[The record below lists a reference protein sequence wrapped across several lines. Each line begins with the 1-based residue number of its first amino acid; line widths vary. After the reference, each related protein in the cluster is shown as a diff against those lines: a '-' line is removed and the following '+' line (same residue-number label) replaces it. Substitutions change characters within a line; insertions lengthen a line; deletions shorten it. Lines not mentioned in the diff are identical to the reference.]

1 MPSLASDQKIWTTL
15 KRNPL
20 TGIFWQSYSSKRASE
35 RASERRTQKDG
46 RQPERLKDYPH
57 VENFACPLN
66 DVFEEKIEGLRE
78 HWLGLFIVK

>member
-20 TGIFWQSYSSKRASE
+20 TGIFGKVTLASE
-35 RASERRTQKDG
+35 RASERRTQMDG

-66 DVFEEKIEGLRE
+66 DVFEENIEGLRE
-78 HWLGLFIVK
+78 H

>member
-20 TGIFWQSYSSKRASE
+20 TGIFGKVTLASE
-35 RASERRTQKDG
+35 RASERRTQKDD
-46 RQPERLKDYPH
+46 RQPERLKDYPQ

-66 DVFEEKIEGLRE
+66 DFFEEKIGLQE
-78 HWLGLFIVK
+78 H